1 MSETAIVIPQ
11 GQLRNYLDTIEIFP
25 QISAVSCDASIYE
38 DEATTATMS
47 SRQLHC
53 PIVMNLLPED
63 AVTAFQT
70 AESIHSVNLLIK
82 NIKNVMNTA
91 AAQNGTR
98 FFTIPIRLDRIS
110 NDDWDE
116 QLDLLV
122 SYMTRIL
129 IDVMPYEFS
138 CLIPVR
144 FPKAFPTSCELER
157 AKAVCQAVN
166 EQINIKRGLSNFKAT
181 MGICA
186 IVYPDEKQSNGQR
199 ITPETFQQDNL
210 LADIGAI
217 MFNYSPAAGETLFDD
232 EQTQWADFLK
242 DASFDGVV
250 LFNPIAVNN
259 LEDTCQDISDWME
272 MYE

>member
-1 MSETAIVIPQ
+1 MFETAIAIPQ
-11 GQLRNYLDTIEIFP
+11 GQLKNYLDTIEIFP
-25 QISAVSCDASIYE
+25 QITAVACDASIYE
-38 DEATTATMS
+38 DEATTAEMS

-53 PIVMNLLPED
+53 PMVMNLLPED

-70 AESIHSVNLLIK
+70 AESIHSVNLMIK
-82 NIKNVMNTA
+82 NIKTVMNTA
-91 AAQNGTR
+91 ASQNGTR
-98 FFTIPIRLDRIS
+98 FFTVPIRLDRIS
-110 NDDWDE
+110 NDDWND
-116 QLDLLV
+116 QLELLV

-129 IDVMPYEFS
+129 IDAMPYEFS

-144 FPKAFPTSCELER
+144 FPKAFPTSNELAR
-157 AKAVCQAVN
+157 AKAICQAVN
-166 EQINIKRGLSNFKAT
+166 EQIDIKRGLSNFKAT

-186 IVYPDEKQSNGQR
+186 IIYPDEKMQNGQR
-199 ITPETFQQDNL
+199 VCPENFQLD
-210 LADIGAI
+210 DVRAI

-242 DASFDGVV
+242 AANFDGVV
-250 LFNPIAVNN
+250 LFNPVAVSS